1 MKQHLMDGTTLNNQS
16 KLTPTTIKTLQ
27 TLSRQ
32 GHLVSI
38 VTGRPYLISGHL
50 YDQIGLKT
58 PMINFNGAL
67 GHIPHRKWAGEYAV
81 NVTREMTL
89 DLLAHKQE
97 LGIKITSGLTIPAA
111 ICPNFCLPNWLP
123 NRFLMSII

>member
-1 MKQHLMDGTTLNNQS
+1 MKQHLIAIDLDGTTLNNQS

-97 LGIKITSGLTIPAA
+97 LGIKRP
-111 ICPNFCLPNWLP
+111 
-123 NRFLMSII
+123 